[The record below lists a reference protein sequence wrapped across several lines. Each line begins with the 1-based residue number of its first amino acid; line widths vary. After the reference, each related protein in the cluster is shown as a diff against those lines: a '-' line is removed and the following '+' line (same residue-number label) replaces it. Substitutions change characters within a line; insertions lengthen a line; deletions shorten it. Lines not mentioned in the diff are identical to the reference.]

1 MVIGSDGSRQA
12 RGAGSTYA
20 SIIAGSVGRGGV
32 TVSAERAS
40 RVGAWQARVV
50 TARTPTKAELAGAYG
65 AVIPDLVRED
75 LRVLLV
81 GINPGLWSGWSG
93 LHFGRPANR
102 LWLTLYE
109 SGLTDRRLLPEQTDE
124 LLRAGIGV
132 TNLVNRA
139 TARADELGDEE
150 IRAGV
155 PRLIATVERWR
166 PRSVAVLGIS
176 AYRVAF
182 QRPKAVIGPQPEDLA
197 GVPLWVL
204 PNPSGLNA
212 SFTTTEY
219 HRLAEALRDQ

>member
-1 MVIGSDGSRQA
+1 V
-12 RGAGSTYA
+12 
-20 SIIAGSVGRGGV
+20 
-32 TVSAERAS
+32 
-40 RVGAWQARVV
+40 
-50 TARTPTKAELAGAYG
+50 ARTPTKAELAAAYG
-65 AVIPDLVRED
+65 KTIPDLVRED

-109 SGLTDRRLLPEQTDE
+109 SGLTDRRLRPEQTDE

-166 PRSVAVLGIS
+166 PRCVAVLGIS

-182 QRPKAVIGPQPEDLA
+182 RRTKAVIGPQPEDLA

-212 SFTTTEY
+212 HYQQPALSEEY
-219 HRLAEALRDQ
+219 AKLAAAVR